1 MIPILYE
8 KTETAFTSNGI
19 CRLPDMISGTV
30 TEERNGIFIAEFEYP
45 VDGENYSEIQMGRI
59 IYCSCSFGKKQPF
72 EIYESSK
79 PINGRV
85 IFYARHLTYRGNFI
99 PIAPFTVSNV
109 SATDALNAFKNHV
122 MSPCTCPFTF
132 ESTISTL
139 NTYKQDEPAAL
150 RSRLG
155 GVEGSIL
162 DVWGGEYE
170 WDYDYTNQRPKIK
183 LWGNRGQETDV
194 VIKYGKNLTDLQ
206 QDESIENM
214 ITGVVLFFKDEEECV
229 YSDVKY
235 VPNAGGQYT
244 TYQRIGI
251 VDMSGNYETR
261 PTKAQLNT
269 AAESYLVTHAI
280 GVPTVSL
287 NVSFVNL
294 ADTEE
299 YKNVAVLERVQLC
312 DTVTVEFEKLGVNA
326 TAKVIRTVWDFLNDR
341 YNSVE
346 LGNSRTN
353 ISSAIIE
360 QENSIKELESE
371 ANNSA
376 SLVDVQ
382 QAIDRATAL
391 ITGATGGY
399 VVIEQDAVTG
409 YPKEIFIMDTPS
421 TQTAQHVWRWN
432 MSGLGYS
439 STGINGP
446 YTSAFAV
453 DGQGTGYLNT
463 QFIVANSL
471 SGEKI
476 TGNSIDAA
484 KLSVSAQQTI
494 VKNSVTTVQ
503 YCLHTSPTTAPPS
516 SATWYD
522 DVPTWTTGKYVWI
535 RYKTVKTLVDDT
547 TDTTYTTAAYDSNTT
562 VALSTATA
570 ADATATTANT
580 TANNAIKEE
589 QLIYKTATSGTIVIS
604 APTSWIT
611 DTSGAQNTWTKKRPK
626 YDENKV
632 YVVCF
637 VAKQMKN
644 MNDIVTCTTPMI
656 DDTTTV
662 IDGGNII
669 ASSITATKLAA
680 DAIQANMITG
690 QLTNSQIAGLDAT
703 KLSNQINT
711 GSIGW
716 IKLSDGTFSLANGNF
731 KYTNGSYI
739 ELYNNL
745 SLRLNGVP
753 LSGRWYSGIVAH
765 SDIDTSDI
773 VKEVIEYPSYILVHL
788 VFTLKKKT
796 IAANSV
802 LFSNFWVNNVFSQFT
817 VPIINRTS
825 NDFSQSLA
833 YLTRTG
839 YVQSGRYGQI
849 KNTAVIGNSSA
860 DRTYE
865 INLIYPVDWSQ
876 HVDP

>member
-19 CRLPDMISGTV
+19 CRLPDMINGTV

-59 IYCSCSFGKKQPF
+59 IFCSCSFGRKQPF

-132 ESTISTL
+132 ESTIPTL

-162 DVWGGEYE
+162 DVYGGEYE
-170 WDYDYTNQRPKIK
+170 WGYDFVNQRPLIK
-183 LWGNRGQETDV
+183 LWGNRGSNSGV
-194 VIKYGKNLTDLQ
+194 KIKYGKNLTDLQ

-235 VPNAGGQYT
+235 TPNAGGQYT

-251 VDMSGNYETR
+251 VDVSGSYETR
-261 PTKAQLNT
+261 PTTAQLNI
-269 AAESYLVTHAI
+269 AAERYLATHDI
-280 GVPTVSL
+280 GVPKVNL
-287 NVSFVNL
+287 EVSFVNL

-326 TAKVIRTVWDFLNDR
+326 TAKVIRTVWNILNDR
-341 YNSVE
+341 YDSVE
-346 LGNSRTN
+346 LGNARTN
-353 ISSAIIE
+353 ITSVMIE
-360 QENSIKELESE
+360 QENTLKDLETE
-371 ANNSA
+371 ANNAA

-382 QAIDRATAL
+382 AAINRATDL
-391 ITGATGGY
+391 ITGVDGGY
-399 VVIEQDAVTG
+399 VVIERDEITG
-409 YPKEIFIMDTPS
+409 YPKEIFIMDEPDIN
-421 TQTAQHVWRWN
+421 TAQHIWRWN
-432 MSGLGYS
+432 MAGLGYS
-439 STGINGP
+439 KTGINGP

-453 DGQGTGYLNT
+453 DSQGTGYLNT

-476 TGNSIDAA
+476 VGNTIEVGKLKTTLQAALAQDEQYIYISKISGTGSVVAPNNWVTDVTGNQNVWTVKRPQYNKDYPVLFIAKQKKDSIG
-484 KLSVSAQQTI
+484 T
-494 VKNSVTTVQ
+494 VTT
-503 YCLHTSPTTAPPS
+503 
-516 SATWYD
+516 
-522 DVPTWTTGKYVWI
+522 
-535 RYKTVKTLVDDT
+535 
-547 TDTTYTTAAYDSNTT
+547 
-562 VALSTATA
+562 
-570 ADATATTANT
+570 
-580 TANNAIKEE
+580 
-589 QLIYKTATSGTIVIS
+589 
-604 APTSWIT
+604 
-611 DTSGAQNTWTKKRPK
+611 
-626 YDENKV
+626 
-632 YVVCF
+632 
-637 VAKQMKN
+637 
-644 MNDIVTCTTPMI
+644 TTPMI

-662 IDGGNII
+662 IEGGNIRTG
-669 ASSITATKLAA
+669 SIVADKLDAN
-680 DAIQANMITG
+680 AIQANMIKGYIQNT
-690 QLTNSQIAGLDAT
+690 QISGLDAT

-711 GSIGW
+711 GSVGW
-716 IKLSDGTFSLANGNF
+716 IKLSDGTFSLAGGNF

-765 SDIDTSDI
+765 SDIDASDI
-773 VKEVIEYPSYILVHL
+773 AKEVIEYPSYILVHL

-796 IAANSV
+796 IAADSV
-802 LFSNFWVNNVFSQFT
+802 LFSNFWVNNTFSQFT

-839 YVQSGRYGQI
+839 YTQSGRYGQI

-860 DRTYE
+860 NRTYE